1 LTEKEGK
8 VLFTNMYTLNVV
20 CNKDSTIISTD
31 PASTFI
37 KYVDTSV
44 DTTITGTL
52 GTYAEASIMFD
63 FP

>member
-31 PASTFI
+31 SASTFI

-44 DTTITGTL
+44 DAAIPGTL
-52 GTYAEASIMFD
+52 GTYAEA
-63 FP
+63 

>member
-1 LTEKEGK
+1 
-8 VLFTNMYTLNVV
+8 MYTLNVV

-52 GTYAEASIMFD
+52 GTYAEASILFD